1 MNIMLDQSYSVF
13 LPLKIFPII
22 TAPFASQLNVLYI
35 FLVLKQQFISNM
47 NNTELL
53 VLAEVLH
60 YTRYWVT
67 LDNVVAMD
75 FRKLIQ
81 KSELFHIIR

>member
-1 MNIMLDQSYSVF
+1 
-13 LPLKIFPII
+13 
-22 TAPFASQLNVLYI
+22 
-35 FLVLKQQFISNM
+35 M